1 MISQLSSAGRWAA
14 GYAKRGRR
22 VFPVDA
28 AKRPLVCWGEGA
40 TTDIATI
47 IRWWQRWPHADVGLS
62 LPPEWMVVD
71 VDRHGPDQDG
81 YADFRGLSGGASV
94 DDVATL
100 QASTPRAGRHLYFL
114 TGGRRFKNG
123 YVAGTA
129 VEIKAAVGFVVLP
142 TSENGRHWL
151 NRAPLAPIPGWLVDV
166 ALRKPPPVTAGIAAP
181 LSDDV
186 SVRNQGRAA
195 LQRACLRIAGARF
208 GEQDNIRHQQ
218 CFYLGGLCSRGDI
231 DEAEALAAL
240 TRAAL
245 AMPTFGT
252 KPWRDLARRV
262 AASFEAGKARPVPLS
277 ITDRFMRDLKARMR
291 LRRPSHG

>member
-1 MISQLSSAGRWAA
+1 
-14 GYAKRGRR
+14 
-22 VFPVDA
+22 
-28 AKRPLVCWGEGA
+28 
-40 TTDIATI
+40 
-47 IRWWQRWPHADVGLS
+47 
-62 LPPEWMVVD
+62 MVVD

-81 YADFRGLSGGASV
+81 YADFCMLSGGASV

-151 NRAPLAPIPGWLVDV
+151 NRAPLAPAPGWLVDV

-186 SVRNQGRAA
+186 SARSRGYAA
-195 LQRACLRIAGARF
+195 LQRACTRIVGAPCGTQHITLNRMT
-208 GEQDNIRHQQ
+208 
-218 CFYLGGLCSRGDI
+218 YMVGGVVGRGDLGE
-231 DEAEALAAL
+231 DEAFMALLAAAQSMVAY
-240 TRAAL
+240 R
-245 AMPTFGT
+245 G
-252 KPWRDLARRV
+252 PWRGLKELVAGSLA
-262 AASFEAGKARPVPLS
+262 AGMARPLPLS
-277 ITDRFMRDLKARMR
+277 PSELFTRRLHACRQR
-291 LRRPSHG
+291 LRELDS